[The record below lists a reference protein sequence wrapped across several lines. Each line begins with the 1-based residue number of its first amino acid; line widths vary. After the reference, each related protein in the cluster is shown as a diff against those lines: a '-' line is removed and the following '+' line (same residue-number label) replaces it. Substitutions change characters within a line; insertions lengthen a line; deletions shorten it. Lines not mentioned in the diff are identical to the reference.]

1 MLSAHIAS
9 KHKEIYSMEI
19 ESENDFSKF
28 IIYDTNRFMEAFN
41 SIMYNFIYDQAKRNK
56 EVLFAEIRS
65 RILKSKTK
73 ILNTYGDIVNNAETD
88 QDTASNFT
96 KFIYQQLLQAA
107 SGELIEVYDD
117 KMFMIDS
124 EITK

>member
-1 MLSAHIAS
+1 M
-9 KHKEIYSMEI
+9 EEMYSMEI

-73 ILNTYGDIVNNAETD
+73 ILNTYDDIVNNAETD

>member
-1 MLSAHIAS
+1 M
-9 KHKEIYSMEI
+9 EEMYSMEI

-41 SIMYNFIYDQAKRNK
+41 SIMYNFIHDQAKRNK